1 LLVTAYGSELLSRF
15 AKRHEILMGLAYGG
29 LYARTKG
36 NWKS

>member
-1 LLVTAYGSELLSRF
+1 MLVMAYGSELLSRF
-15 AKRHEILMGLAYGG
+15 AKRYEIFVSLAYGG